1 MSLAERQPL
10 GRLLPLYVVV
20 FMGFVGYSLMITVFT
35 PMLLRGD
42 RAMLPPGSSTSS
54 RTIMLGVLL
63 CLYPLGQLI
72 GSPILG
78 SLSDRFGRRP
88 ILLVSLTVTTACYA
102 LISLAI
108 TANSLALLGFA
119 SLVAGFA

>member
-1 MSLAERQPL
+1 
-10 GRLLPLYVVV
+10 
-20 FMGFVGYSLMITVFT
+20 MGFVGYSLMISVFT

-42 RAMLPPGSSTSS
+42 RTMLPAGSSTSL
-54 RTIMLGVLL
+54 RTISLGVLL

-88 ILLVSLTVTTACYA
+88 VLLASLTVHHR
-102 LISLAI
+102 
-108 TANSLALLGFA
+108 LLCADQPRHHGQ
-119 SLVAGFA
+119 

>member
-1 MSLAERQPL
+1 
-10 GRLLPLYVVV
+10 
-20 FMGFVGYSLMITVFT
+20 
-35 PMLLRGD
+35 
-42 RAMLPPGSSTSS
+42 
-54 RTIMLGVLL
+54 MLGVLL

-88 ILLVSLTVTTACYA
+88 ILLVSLAVTTACYV

-108 TANSLALLGFA
+108 TANNLALLGFA
-119 SLVAGFA
+119 SLVAGFAEANIVTAQSAIADLVAPGSATATSAISIWR